1 MLDKKFVGFFT
12 LQRNLSSPQIKRKH
26 IIITKK
32 WMHELPYEMS
42 NDVKKLG
49 NFKKIPEM
57 LGSDSEYPASCTK
70 AKFWY
75 FW

>member
-1 MLDKKFVGFFT
+1 
-12 LQRNLSSPQIKRKH
+12 
-26 IIITKK
+26 
-32 WMHELPYEMS
+32 MHELPYEMS

-70 AKFWY
+70 AKF
-75 FW
+75 